1 MHERFQGPGIFLV
14 ILINVCFY
22 WVALQHTQW
31 EFDCCEQA
39 CKGEELKKDIERE
52 TENDGMRHTKREVKG
67 DFWRGSKFN

>member
-1 MHERFQGPGIFLV
+1 MSVSKAPAFSLV
-14 ILINVCFY
+14 ILINVCFS

-52 TENDGMRHTKREVKG
+52 TENDRMRHTKRERAV
-67 DFWRGSKFN
+67 R